1 MKNLTIKTFL
11 IFLLLALLIMGAVYI
26 SLYCFTP
33 YSGTEKNAEYIEKE
47 ADSLSAKCMGI
58 TKISAEKLI
67 YEFAGQTGAGVE
79 LMDSETYLNGGV
91 ARIVGNSSALG
102 QDGDNNLS
110 ESVESN
116 ISSGS
121 VDGKLLTYPLR
132 FSDQQEEYV
141 LCVTCTSE
149 RTAVFQSSVLKS
161 IPVVLVVALVL
172 SYAGAKIFS
181 YYMKKP
187 IVRMSRIAEKMAEQ
201 NFEWYCPDERD
212 DEIGVLAKS
221 LNKLSDELSAALA
234 KLSDKNLYL
243 KNEIALEKE
252 RERRRMLFFSG
263 VSHELKTPI
272 SVVIGQIEGMRSGI
286 GVYKDRDKYLAKCS
300 DTLKEL
306 VDFINEI
313 LLVAHIDMGD
323 VEGQGTVK
331 IDGILDE
338 EIAFYDG
345 MITEKKLELEYGVP
359 DNVEFRGD
367 EKLLKK
373 AVGNIIGNAVKYTP
387 DGGCVSV
394 KLVEEEADHKVV
406 LSVTNT
412 PAHIDEQHLSHLF
425 EAFYRADASS
435 RDGSGLGLY
444 ITGMVLEMF
453 GAEYRIENTEDG
465 VCFTVKQ

>member
-11 IFLLLALLIMGAVYI
+11 TFLLLALLIMGAVYL
-26 SLYCFTP
+26 SLYCITP
-33 YSGTEKNAEYIEKE
+33 YSGAEKNAEYIEKE
-47 ADSLSAKCMGI
+47 ADSLSVKCMGI
-58 TKISAEKLI
+58 TKALAEKQI
-67 YEFAGQTGAGVE
+67 YEFIGRTGAGVE
-79 LMDSETYLNGGV
+79 LMDSETYINDGV
-91 ARIVGNSSALG
+91 TGSI
-102 QDGDNNLS
+102 
-110 ESVESN
+110 ESN
-116 ISSGS
+116 
-121 VDGKLLTYPLR
+121 KLLTYPLR
-132 FSDQQEEYV
+132 FSDMPGEYV

-149 RTAVFQSSVLKS
+149 RTSAFQSNVVRS
-161 IPVVLVVALVL
+161 IPVVLIVALVL
-172 SYAGAKIFS
+172 SFVGAKLFS
-181 YYMKKP
+181 CHMKKP
-187 IVRMSRIAEKMAEQ
+187 IVRMSKIAEKMAEQ

-221 LNKLSDELSAALA
+221 LNKLSDELSTALA
-234 KLSDKNLYL
+234 KLNDKNLYL

-300 DTLKEL
+300 ETLKEL

-345 MITEKKLELEYGVP
+345 MINEKNLELEYEVP

-387 DGGCVSV
+387 DGGCVRVELV
-394 KLVEEEADHKVV
+394 KGEADHKIV
-406 LSVTNT
+406 LRIINT
-412 PAHIDEQHLSHLF
+412 PAYIDEQHLPHLF
-425 EAFYRADASS
+425 EAFYRADASGS
-435 RDGSGLGLY
+435 DGSGLGLY

-453 GAEYRIENTEDG
+453 GAEYRIENTEGG
-465 VCFTVKQ
+465 VCFTVEQ